1 MANVES
7 RLVLP
12 TPPSPTTTHLRK
24 ELRENEK
31 ITRIENGG
39 KGVDEG
45 EKNDKTHFLVASLP
59 VDAFSSVIEPLNLNS
74 LFQLRL
80 NSSTVALQ
88 YPIRELCCWK
98 LVSMKREERV
108 DTKESRV
115 VGLQLSS

>member
-1 MANVES
+1 MEA
-7 RLVLP
+7 RD
-12 TPPSPTTTHLRK
+12 RDD
-24 ELRENEK
+24 ENY
-31 ITRIENGG
+31 
-39 KGVDEG
+39 
-45 EKNDKTHFLVASLP
+45 KTHFLVASLP

-108 DTKESRV
+108 VKREERVDTKESRV
-115 VGLQLSS
+115 